1 MNETPKNLL
10 KAMETYSEVHYKM
23 ANDPALTEAQLKY
36 DQAVAPLLAKFEM
49 AKRFLD
55 AVDHVREGYLSD
67 LNEVENY
74 IKAQVME
81 LGRSVTHNDVKAA
94 HRSGYERVT
103 WDNKKITSLI
113 MANPALAQIIAP
125 ARKVT
130 EVAPNVSV
138 SINPVASDIETQ
150 SAEEEPELP
159 F

>member
-10 KAMETYSEVHYKM
+10 KAMEAYSQVHYKM
-23 ANDPALTEAQLKY
+23 ANDPALLEAQLKY
-36 DQAVAPLLAKFEM
+36 DQAVED
-49 AKRFLD
+49 AKRILD

-67 LNEVENY
+67 LNKVENY

-103 WDNKKITSLI
+103 WDNKRITSLI

-130 EVAPNVSV
+130 EVAPNVAV
-138 SINPVASDIETQ
+138 SIQESPSVTYTREDYEKQQSDE
-150 SAEEEPELP
+150 ELP